1 VSGPSTVSPSR
12 DALWLQVRS
21 AINQAERV
29 TGYGELDG
37 LSKTLLEWIATRV
50 GQGRGGLYVS
60 EIIKHSDI
68 ASPATLSKLLVRL
81 KGLGLISIVP
91 DPNDRRCR
99 LVGLTESSSELLTR
113 LSAQL
118 QGFLK
123 RAT

>member
-1 VSGPSTVSPSR
+1 VSGPSTVSLTR

-99 LVGLTESSSELLTR
+99 LVGLTESSSELLNR

-123 RAT
+123 RVT